1 MKKLVI
7 LFLSVLSSGL
17 LLTSCSD
24 DDGDEASINGKWE
37 FYQTG
42 FAFGGQEELELYE
55 HAAGC
60 EKDYLEFLGG
70 GVLNDVSYFNNG
82 ESCEEFSD
90 QGTWSK
96 SGNTLTVTYDGESF
110 TATIVTLDSTTLKI
124 SITEDFEGTPITV
137 IAVLKRP

>member
-1 MKKLVI
+1 M
-7 LFLSVLSSGL
+7 
-17 LLTSCSD
+17 
-24 DDGDEASINGKWE
+24 
-37 FYQTG
+37 
-42 FAFGGQEELELYE
+42 YE

>member
-1 MKKLVI
+1 MKKLLI
-7 LFLSVLSSGL
+7 LFLSVVTSGL

-24 DDGDEASINGKWE
+24 DDESASINGKWE

-42 FAFGGQEELELYE
+42 FSFGGQEELELYE
-55 HAAGC
+55 HSEGC
-60 EKDYLEFLGG
+60 NKDYLEFLGG

-82 ESCEEFSD
+82 ETCEEFSD
-90 QGTWSK
+90 QGSWSK
-96 SGNTLTVTYDGESF
+96 NGNTLTVTYDGESF

>member
-1 MKKLVI
+1 MKKLLI
-7 LFLSVLSSGL
+7 LFLSVATSGL

-24 DDGDEASINGKWE
+24 DDESASINGKWE

-42 FAFGGQEELELYE
+42 FSFGGQEELEFYE
-55 HAAGC
+55 HSEGC
-60 EKDYLEFLGG
+60 NKDYLEFLGG

-90 QGTWSK
+90 QGSWSK
-96 SGNTLTVTYDGESF
+96 NGNTLTVTYDGE
-110 TATIVTLDSTTLKI
+110 TYVATIVTLDSTTLKI
-124 SITEDFEGTPITV
+124 SISDDTGGIPITV